1 MSRDSPRE
9 PHDAAWA
16 APFTVGRWRVD
27 PATDAVQL
35 DGRACKLEPRT
46 MRLLTTLAARPGQ
59 VLSSQALLDSVWPG
73 VIVTGQSL
81 YQAVAALR
89 AVLKADA
96 ETGEFIANVPRK
108 GYRLVAPVGR
118 VGRVGTVGP
127 APRPAAARTVAVL
140 PFRDLGVTTG
150 LSFLPEALLAGLI
163 QELSRQ
169 PDLAPIAR
177 GTMLSYAGRPVTPR
191 TLADELGVRY
201 VLDGTITQA
210 GDELLIACEFVD
222 AASDSVLASEAIQVP
237 CARWPE
243 LAQRVTGR
251 LARAAR
257 LQLSMHAARAIDA
270 AAAEDAAAL
279 ELAMRAW
286 VELYGRPQN
295 RETNGRAWQLA
306 RAALRRDESLGA
318 AWNALAFC
326 EWRAAQYGWAD
337 GDSGEG
343 GEGGGGPGRG
353 WAPLLA
359 DAVAHAQRAT
369 SLAPADPDGYYTLGL
384 ATHTS
389 GEPAR
394 AEANLRHCIEISA
407 SYAPAYGLLGL
418 VRAVR
423 GHPQESAALCE
434 RAFALSPR
442 EPLRVVWHWT
452 EAFAASL
459 LGHEEM
465 ALERASLGI
474 AANPEHPACHLIA
487 AVASHRLGRRDDAAR
502 HAAVLRGSAFNSI
515 ERLRHRLPPMRVE
528 PWASAFLADLQ
539 AAGLPRR

>member
-1 MSRDSPRE
+1 MTRE
-9 PHDAAWA
+9 QHEARSATRT

-27 PATDAVQL
+27 PAIDAVEL
-35 DGRACKLEPRT
+35 DGRVCKLEPRT
-46 MRLLTTLAARPGQ
+46 MRLLTTLAARPGE
-59 VLSSQALLDSVWPG
+59 VLGSQELLDAVWPG

-96 ETGEFIANVPRK
+96 ATAGFIANVPRK
-108 GYRLVAPVGR
+108 GYRLVAPVGPVLR
-118 VGRVGTVGP
+118 PP
-127 APRPAAARTVAVL
+127 APGAAARSVAVL
-140 PFRDLGVTTG
+140 PFRDLGVAAG

-177 GTMLSYAGRPVTPR
+177 GTMLSYAGRRASPR
-191 TLADELGVRY
+191 TIADELGVRY

-222 AASDSVLASEAIQVP
+222 AASDSVLASEAVQVP

-257 LQLSMHAARAIDA
+257 LQLSGHAARAADA
-270 AAAEDAAAL
+270 APVEDLSAL

-295 RETNGRAWQLA
+295 RETNDRAWHFA
-306 RAALRRDESLGA
+306 AGALRRDESVGA

-326 EWRAAQYGWAD
+326 EWRAAQYGWTD
-337 GDSGEG
+337 
-343 GEGGGGPGRG
+343 GGGSGRG
-353 WAPLLA
+353 WAALLA

-369 SLAPADPDGYYTLGL
+369 SLAPSDPDGYYTLGL

-407 SYAPAYGLLGL
+407 SYAPAYALLGL

-423 GHPQESAALCE
+423 GHPQETAAWCE

-459 LGHEEM
+459 LGQEEK

-474 AANPEHPACHLIA
+474 AANPDHPACYLVA
-487 AVASHRLGRRDDAAR
+487 AVSSLRLGHADDAAR
-502 HAAVLRGSAFNSI
+502 HVAALRRSAFSSI
-515 ERLRHRLPPMRVE
+515 ERLRRLLPPMRVE

-539 AAGLPRR
+539 AAGLPER

>member
-1 MSRDSPRE
+1 MSRE
-9 PHDAAWA
+9 PQDPPSAGPV

-27 PATDAVQL
+27 PAIDAVAL
-35 DGRACKLEPRT
+35 DGRVCKLEPRT
-46 MRLLTTLAARPGQ
+46 MRLLTTLAARPGE
-59 VLSSQALLDSVWPG
+59 VLGSQELLDAVWPG

-96 ETGEFIANVPRK
+96 ATGEFIANVPRK
-108 GYRLVAPVGR
+108 GYRLVAPVTR
-118 VGRVGTVGP
+118 SP
-127 APRPAAARTVAVL
+127 APETAAPASLRAAAVRTVAVL
-140 PFRDLGVTTG
+140 PFRDLGVAAG

-169 PDLAPIAR
+169 PDLTPIAR
-177 GTMLSYAGRPVTPR
+177 GTMLSYAGRQVPPR
-191 TLADELGVRY
+191 TIADELGVRY

-210 GDELLIACEFVD
+210 GDDLLIGCEFVD
-222 AASDSVLASEAIQVP
+222 AASDSVLASESIELPAQ
-237 CARWPE
+237 RWPV

-257 LQLSMHAARAIDA
+257 LQLSEHAARIADA
-270 AAAEDAAAL
+270 APTDDPSAL
-279 ELAMRAW
+279 ELAMCAW

-295 RETNGRAWQLA
+295 RETNDRAWRFA
-306 RAALRRDESLGA
+306 REALRRDEAVGA

-326 EWRAAQYGWAD
+326 EWRAAQYGWPD
-337 GDSGEG
+337 
-343 GEGGGGPGRG
+343 GGGGAAGRG

-369 SLAPADPDGYYTLGL
+369 SLAPSDPDGYYTLGL

-394 AEANLRHCIEISA
+394 AEANLRHCIGISA

-423 GHPQESAALCE
+423 GHPQETAALCE

-459 LGHEEM
+459 LGQEER
-465 ALERASLGI
+465 ALERALLGI
-474 AANPEHPACHLIA
+474 AANPDHPACYVVA
-487 AVASHRLGRRDDAAR
+487 AVASLRLGRAADAAR
-502 HAAVLRGSAFNSI
+502 YADALRRSSFSSI

-539 AAGLPRR
+539 AAGLPER